1 MVKSSDSIIP
11 SCVSVMPM
19 KNKILIAN
27 RGEIAVRIIRA
38 AKELGIETVAVYST
52 ADETSLHV
60 KLADEAICIGSERSK
75 DSYLNMNSVLSAAIS
90 TGCNAIH
97 PGYGF
102 LSENSDFVEM
112 VERCNIT
119 FIGPNSKTIQ
129 MIGDKASAREIAKN
143 NGVPIVE
150 GSDGIIESVQE
161 GLKIAKKIGYP
172 VMIKASSG
180 GGGRGIAI
188 VRSDDEF
195 TSAFERTSM
204 EAESSFGDK
213 SLYIEKF
220 IESPRHI
227 EIQIIGDTKGN
238 IVHLFERDCSMQRR
252 NQKMI
257 EETPSPILSEM
268 LRRKIGAAALKLAKA
283 INYVNAGTMEFLVD
297 SKGNFYFIEMNTRI
311 QVEHPITEA
320 ITGIDLVKEQIRVA
334 YGKELSFK
342 QRDVQIHGHAI
353 ECRINAENAMQGF
366 IPSAGKITN
375 VVFPGG
381 IGVRMDTHIYPG
393 YVVPPFYDSKLA
405 KLIVHAPTRREAIKK
420 MRVALEQFVIEGIST
435 NIDYQYLIMH
445 NPDFIKGQYDTGFI
459 ARFNMLVEA
468 KNRE

>member
-1 MVKSSDSIIP
+1 
-11 SCVSVMPM
+11 M

-60 KLADEAICIGSERSK
+60 KLADEAICIGSEKSK

-119 FIGPNSKTIQ
+119 FIGPSSKTIS
-129 MIGDKASAREIAKN
+129 MIGDKASAREIAKQ

-150 GSDGIIESVQE
+150 GSDGIIEDVQE
-161 GLKIAKKIGYP
+161 GLRTAKKIGYP

-188 VRSDDEF
+188 VRSDEEF

-227 EIQIIGDTKGN
+227 EIQIIGDTQGN
-238 IVHLFERDCSMQRR
+238 IVQLFERDCSMQRR

-257 EETPSPILSEM
+257 EETPSPILSDL
-268 LRRKIGAAALKLAKA
+268 LRRKIGAAAIKLAKA

-393 YVVPPFYDSKLA
+393 YVVPPFYDSMLA

>member
-1 MVKSSDSIIP
+1 
-11 SCVSVMPM
+11 M

-188 VRSDDEF
+188 VRSDEEF

-393 YVVPPFYDSKLA
+393 YVVPPFYDSMLA

-468 KNRE
+468 KKSE

>member
-1 MVKSSDSIIP
+1 
-11 SCVSVMPM
+11 MPM

-27 RGEIAVRIIRA
+27 RGEIALRVIRA
-38 AKELGIETVAVYST
+38 AKELGIETVAVYSL
-52 ADETSLHV
+52 ADEQSLHV
-60 KLADEAICIGSERSK
+60 KLADEAICIGGHRSK

-102 LSENSDFVEM
+102 LSENSEFVEM
-112 VERCNIT
+112 VERCQIQ
-119 FIGPNSKTIQ
+119 FIGPNSKTIS
-129 MIGDKASAREIAKN
+129 MIGDKSSARAIAKSC
-143 NGVPIVE
+143 GVPIVE
-150 GSDGIIESVQE
+150 GSDGILEDAES
-161 GLKIAKKIGYP
+161 GLKIAKSIGYP

-195 TSAFERTSM
+195 LSAFERTSL
-204 EAESSFGDK
+204 EAETSFGDK

-227 EIQIIGDTKGN
+227 EIQIIADKSGN
-238 IVHLFERDCSMQRR
+238 VVHLFERDCSMQRR

-257 EETPSPILSEM
+257 EEAPSPILSDL
-268 LRRKIGAAALKLAKA
+268 LRRKIGNAAIKLAKA

-320 ITGIDLVKEQIRVA
+320 ITGIDLVKEQIRIA

-342 QRDVQIHGHAI
+342 QRDVKINGHAI
-353 ECRINAENAMQGF
+353 ECRINAEDPMKGF
-366 IPSAGKITN
+366 MPTPGKIEN
-375 VVFPGG
+375 ILFPGG
-381 IGVRMDTHIYPG
+381 IGIRLDTHIYPG
-393 YVVPPFYDSKLA
+393 YEVPPFYDSMIA
-405 KLIVHAPTRREAIKK
+405 KLIVHAPTRKEAIKK

-435 NIDYQYLIMH
+435 NIEYQYLIMH

-459 ARFNMLVEA
+459 ARFNTLVEA
-468 KNRE
+468 ENRE

>member
-1 MVKSSDSIIP
+1 
-11 SCVSVMPM
+11 M

-27 RGEIAVRIIRA
+27 RGEIAIRVIRA

-52 ADETSLHV
+52 ADEHSLHV
-60 KLADEAICIGSERSK
+60 KLADEAICIGGNRSK
-75 DSYLNMNSVLSAAIS
+75 ESYLNMNSVLSAAIS

-112 VERCNIT
+112 VERCNII
-119 FIGPNSKTIQ
+119 FIGPKSKTIE
-129 MIGDKASAREIAKN
+129 MIGDKASAREIAKA

-150 GSDGIIESVQE
+150 GSDGIIETAQE

-188 VRSDDEF
+188 VRSDEEF
-195 TSAFERTSM
+195 LSAFERTSM
-204 EAESSFGDK
+204 EAETSFGDR

-227 EIQIIGDTKGN
+227 EIQIIADTKGN
-238 IVHLFERDCSMQRR
+238 IVQLFERDCSMQRR

-257 EETPSPILSEM
+257 EETPSPAPVMNEM
-268 LRRKIGAAALKLAKA
+268 LRRKIGAAAIKLAKA
-283 INYVNAGTMEFLVD
+283 IDYVNAGTMEFLVD

-320 ITGIDLVKEQIRVA
+320 ITGIDLVKEQIKIA

-342 QRDVQIHGHAI
+342 QRDVKINGHAI
-353 ECRINAENAMQGF
+353 ECRINAENAMKGF
-366 IPSAGKITN
+366 IPTPGKIN
-375 VVFPGG
+375 NILFPGG
-381 IGVRMDTHIYPG
+381 IGVRIDTHIYPG
-393 YVVPPFYDSKLA
+393 YEVPPFYDSMIA

-420 MRVALEQFVIEGIST
+420 MRVALEQFVVEGIST
-435 NIDYQYLIMH
+435 NIDYQYIIMH
-445 NPDFIKGQYDTGFI
+445 NPDFIKGHYDTGFI
-459 ARFNMLVEA
+459 ARFNALVEA
-468 KNRE
+468 ENRE